1 VDPSTGYVTTMS
13 DGETDIT
20 YSVGCNA
27 SSFMTLTVN
36 PGVNAGTVTGTSVL
50 CNGSTDSYSSN
61 GDGGGTWSST
71 DPGVATVDPT
81 TGLVTTTGNG
91 TTDIIYTL
99 NSGCGAPASSFMTLN
114 VNAISGTLASDGSCK
129 NMDAGSGATFSDGSC
144 NTITRIIPNGG
155 SPLTGIVS
163 SCVTVDASIQS
174 FGGEPYLQRHY
185 DIEPSTSP
193 GTATAR
199 IILYA
204 LQSEFDTYNSN
215 NGIYSDMPTGPSDAA
230 GISNLRI
237 TQYHGTGTAPG
248 NYSGSTLLI
257 DPVDADIVWD
267 ATNNWWEISFDV
279 TGFSGFYINT
289 GSSALPVSI
298 LNFSGYKDGSRN
310 QLRWSTASESN
321 NSGFEVQRSTDGINY
336 TTLVFVNSNAP
347 GGSSTVQLNY
357 AFTDNNVTGNRQYY
371 RLRQVDF
378 DSHSKLSNIVLIK
391 GEKPVTLMIDG
402 LFPNPASTL
411 VNVLIATPSKD
422 KVTLV
427 ITDITGRKVIE
438 QVVSVE
444 TGSNTI
450 PVDINRLTNGTY
462 MVKLVCNS
470 NCESAVGKFVKQ

>member
-1 VDPSTGYVTTMS
+1 MS

-36 PGVNAGTVTGTSVL
+36 PNVNAGTVTGTSVL
-50 CNGSTDSYSSN
+50 CNGSTDSYSNN

-71 DPGVATVDPT
+71 DAGVATVDPS
-81 TGLVTTTGNG
+81 TGLVTTTGIG

-99 NSGCGAPASSFMTLN
+99 NSGCGAPVSSFMTLN
-114 VNAISGTLASDGSCK
+114 VNAVSGTLASGGSCK

-144 NTITRIIPNGG
+144 NPITRIIPAGG
-155 SPLTGIVS
+155 SPLTGMVN
-163 SCVTVDASIQS
+163 SCVTVDASIQT
-174 FGGEPYLQRHY
+174 FGGGPYLQRHY

-199 IILYA
+199 ITLYA

-215 NGIYSDMPTGPSDAA
+215 NGIYTDMPTGPSDAA

-248 NYSGSTLLI
+248 YYSGSTVLI

-310 QLRWSTASESN
+310 QLQWTTASESN

-336 TTLVFVNSNAP
+336 TALGFVNSQAL
-347 GGSSTVQLNY
+347 GGNSTVQLNY
-357 AFTDNNVTGNRQYY
+357 AFTDNNVTGNKQYY
-371 RLRQVDF
+371 RLRQIDF
-378 DSHSKLSNIVLIK
+378 DNHSKLSNIVLIK
-391 GEKPVTLMIDG
+391 GEKPVSLTIDG
-402 LFPNPASTL
+402 LFPNPAISV
-411 VNVLIATPSKD
+411 VNVLIATPNKD
-422 KVTLV
+422 RATLI
-427 ITDITGRKVIE
+427 ITDVAGRIVE
-438 QVVSVE
+438 QKLVNVE

-450 PVDINRLTNGTY
+450 PVDISRLTPGTY
-462 MVKLVCNS
+462 LVKLVCER
-470 NCESAVGKFVKQ
+470 NCDGVVSKFVKQ